1 MGAPLYRSAQ
11 LREIERTAQGGEPLM
26 ARAGLALALHA
37 KVMASSMASGP
48 GAIRI
53 LAGPGN
59 NGGDGLVAARHLK
72 AWGFVVEVLLAGN
85 ADALP
90 GDARAAMRDWLAMGG
105 CCVADWPA
113 GPTPA
118 LIVDA
123 LFGIGLTRPPAPP
136 FDRWI
141 ELANA
146 SGSPILAVDVPT
158 GLDADTGHAFAPA
171 IRAHETLTFIAMKPG
186 LFTLDGPDHAGRVAL
201 SGLGLHVPRR
211 DGALLVADDLRG
223 LLPARPR
230 NSHKG
235 RFGAL
240 GVLGGAPGMAGAA
253 LLAARAA
260 LHAGAGRV
268 HCALLDERRPA
279 YDPMQ
284 PELMLDTPEQLA
296 TRRLDV
302 LVAGPGMGASGAA
315 LELLAH
321 WLAQPVA
328 LVLDAD
334 ALNLVAAHAEL
345 REQVAR
351 RERPVLLTPHPAE
364 AGRLLDTETQ
374 AVQADRV
381 AAALELSRRYRA
393 DTVLKG
399 VGSVVAGPDGRYRID
414 TGGNPGMAGPGQGD
428 LLAGIAGALLAQGL
442 KPADALCLAV
452 FVHGQAADRA
462 VAAGIGPVG
471 LCASEC
477 LADMRRA
484 LNACVGRA
492 SPEHVSVA

>member
-1 MGAPLYRSAQ
+1 MAAPLFRSAQ
-11 LREIERTAQGGEPLM
+11 LREIERAAQGGEPLM

-37 KVMASSMASGP
+37 KAMAMASGS

-72 AWGFVVEVLLAGN
+72 TWGFEVQVLFAGD

-90 GDARAAMRDWLAMGG
+90 EDARAAMRDWLAMGG
-105 CCVADWPA
+105 RCLADWPA

-123 LFGIGLTRPPAPP
+123 LFGIGLARPLAPP

-141 ELANA
+141 AQANA
-146 SGSPILAVDVPT
+146 CASPILAVDVPT
-158 GLDADTGHAFAPA
+158 GLDADTGRAFAVA
-171 IRAHETLTFIAMKPG
+171 IRANETLTFIAMKPG
-186 LFTLDGPDHAGRVAL
+186 LFTLDGPDHCGTVTLAD
-201 SGLGLHVPRR
+201 LGLRTPPG
-211 DGALLVADDLRG
+211 DGALLAADDLRG
-223 LLPARPR
+223 LLPARSR

-235 RFGAL
+235 SFGAL

-253 LLAARAA
+253 ILAARAA
-260 LHAGAGRV
+260 LHGGAGRV

-279 YDPMQ
+279 FDPMQ

-334 ALNLVAAHAEL
+334 ALNLLAAHVEL
-345 REQVAR
+345 RAQLTGR
-351 RERPVLLTPHPAE
+351 DHPTLITPHPAE
-364 AGRLLDTETQ
+364 AGRLLDIDTQ
-374 AVQADRV
+374 AVQADRI
-381 AAALELSRRYRA
+381 ATALELARRYRA

-399 VGSVVAGPDGRYRID
+399 VGSVIATLDGRYWINTR
-414 TGGNPGMAGPGQGD
+414 GNPGMAGPGQGD
-428 LLAGIAGALLAQGL
+428 VLAGLCGALLAQGL
-442 KPADALCLAV
+442 APGDALRLAV
-452 FVHGQAADRA
+452 FVHGQAADSA
-462 VAAGIGPVG
+462 VATGIGPIG
-471 LCASEC
+471 LSASEC
-477 LADMRRA
+477 LTEMRRA
-484 LNACVGRA
+484 LNESA
-492 SPEHVSVA
+492 